1 MSQYDYLFTHLFIFH
16 LFTYLFIF
24 HLFIYSSLF
33 FHLFFI
39 YYYYYHYIII
49 IIIIIFYLF
58 ITYFIYLLF
67 RKPEMEDKVIVVP
80 EVSGRPL
87 WSFFGVCD
95 GHGGDFVASYLSMH
109 LSKIVGN
116 VSKEISKEM
125 EKEMGKEIESEQKQE
140 QKQDLEQEFGL
151 KLRISSGGGG
161 SGGDDEDEKTTP
173 KILSNVLLRSCFI
186 ADKEISKQ
194 RRMAVEIN
202 QENGNIT
209 CKDSSGSTANLCLI
223 SKNYIVVGNVGDSR
237 ALLAKINPINSTL
250 TPPMDSPIRDIG
262 ENIPQN
268 IPKNVLLATAMSVDH
283 KFSIE
288 TEKIRAEEAGAE

>member
-1 MSQYDYLFTHLFIFH
+1 
-16 LFTYLFIF
+16 
-24 HLFIYSSLF
+24 
-33 FHLFFI
+33 
-39 YYYYYHYIII
+39 
-49 IIIIIFYLF
+49 
-58 ITYFIYLLF
+58 
-67 RKPEMEDKVIVVP
+67 MEDKVIVVP

-116 VSKEISKEM
+116 VSKEMEKEM
-125 EKEMGKEIESEQKQE
+125 EKEMGKEIELEQKQG
-140 QKQDLEQEFGL
+140 QKQELEQELGS
-151 KLRISSGGGG
+151 KLWICSGGGG
-161 SGGDDEDEKTTP
+161 TSGGGSGSGGGDDEDERTTP
-173 KILSNVLLRSCFI
+173 KILSDVLLRSCFI

-250 TPPMDSPIRDIG
+250 APPMDSPIRDIG

>member
-1 MSQYDYLFTHLFIFH
+1 
-16 LFTYLFIF
+16 
-24 HLFIYSSLF
+24 
-33 FHLFFI
+33 
-39 YYYYYHYIII
+39 
-49 IIIIIFYLF
+49 
-58 ITYFIYLLF
+58 
-67 RKPEMEDKVIVVP
+67 MEDKVIVVP

-125 EKEMGKEIESEQKQE
+125 EREIELEQKQE
-140 QKQDLEQEFGL
+140 QKQELEQELGL
-151 KLRISSGGGG
+151 KLRISG
-161 SGGDDEDEKTTP
+161 SGGSESGSGRDDEDEKTTP
-173 KILSNVLLRSCFI
+173 KILSDVLLRSCFI